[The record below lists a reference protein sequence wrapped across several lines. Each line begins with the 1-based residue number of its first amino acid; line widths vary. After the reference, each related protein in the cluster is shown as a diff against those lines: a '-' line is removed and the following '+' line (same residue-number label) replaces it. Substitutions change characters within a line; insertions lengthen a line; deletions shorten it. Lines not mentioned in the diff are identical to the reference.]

1 MKIKKLVSS
10 ELKMY
15 IINPNEFTQMIK
27 KQSLPERSQKKK
39 KRTTKEDIEQE
50 KTSEII

>member
-27 KQSLPERSQKKK
+27 KNKVSPKEVRK
-39 KRTTKEDIEQE
+39 KRKGQPKRT
-50 KTSEII
+50 